1 MSTVSRTSSPYSGLA
16 TQTGV
21 TRTAVT
27 PPVQASDHDTEQ
39 RGGRDHDREQRRRHE
54 AQQSDGC
61 GHLVDKI
68 I

>member
-21 TRTAVT
+21 TRTSAT
-27 PPVQASDHDTEQ
+27 PPVQTSDHDTEQ
-39 RGGRDHDREQRRRHE
+39 RGKRDSERHKRRDP
-54 AQQSDGC
+54 QQQDGC
-61 GHLVDKI
+61 GHLIDKI